1 MILPKLNFITGIL
14 TVIIATQPILQ
25 PIANATQPPANS
37 SKQAKDKLPKN
48 IFLLIQKDIQKR
60 FGVSPQTLQ
69 LSNARRSTWDGCL
82 GLAKPDR
89 LCTQIAISGW
99 QVIVS
104 NKSQNRF
111 WVYHTNENGK
121 QLAYNITASL
131 PRNAKIPTPGFV
143 DRKNIIPTSGNSVIF
158 QSAQTTGNSR
168 GYYAWEL
175 TSDGTVTRRLI
186 TPNPSKPEKI
196 KQLSKQEVKQFVDI
210 LNKNSFSHFNGL
222 SYLNSGAVSE
232 AIPKGIAADAVSYQL
247 SNGGL
252 VTEYTDTSPEQLPT
266 KLSRIISAWDKLIKI
281 SN

>member
-1 MILPKLNFITGIL
+1 MILPKISLFTAIL

-25 PIANATQPPANS
+25 PIAIATQPPANS

-60 FGVSPQTLQ
+60 FGVSPQTIK
-69 LSNARRSTWDGCL
+69 LSNARRSTWDGCM

-104 NKSQNRF
+104 SQNRF

-121 QLAYNITASL
+121 QLAYNATASL

-143 DRKNIIPTSGNSVIF
+143 DKKNIIPTSGSSVIF

-175 TSDGTVTRRLI
+175 TSDGVVTRRQI
-186 TPNPSKPEKI
+186 TPNPGKPEKI
-196 KQLSKQEVKQFVDI
+196 KQLSQQQVKQFVDI

-222 SYLNSGAVSE
+222 SYLNSGA
-232 AIPKGIAADAVSYQL
+232 IAADAVSYQL
-247 SNGGL
+247 SYGGV
-252 VTEYTDTSPEQLPT
+252 VTEYTSTSPELLPT
-266 KLSRIISAWDKLIKI
+266 KLSRITSAWENLIKI
-281 SN
+281 TN

>member
-1 MILPKLNFITGIL
+1 MILPKLSLITGLL
-14 TVIIATQPILQ
+14 TVIIATQLILQ
-25 PIANATQPPANS
+25 PIANADQPPVY
-37 SKQAKDKLPKN
+37 SKQTATNKLPKN

-60 FGVSPQTLQ
+60 FDVSPQTLQ
-69 LSNARRSTWDGCL
+69 LSNARRSNWDSCL

-111 WVYHTNENGK
+111 WIYHSDENGK
-121 QLAYNITASL
+121 QLAYNATASL
-131 PRNAKIPTPGFV
+131 PRNAKIPIPGFV
-143 DRKNIIPTSGNSVIF
+143 DKKNIIPTSGSSVIF

-175 TSDGTVTRRLI
+175 TSDGVVTRRLI
-186 TPNPSKPEKI
+186 TPNPGKPEKI
-196 KQLSKQEVKQFVDI
+196 KQLSQQELKQFVDI

-222 SYLNSGAVSE
+222 GYLNMNA
-232 AIPKGIAADAVSYQL
+232 IAADAVSYQL
-247 SNGGL
+247 SNGG
-252 VTEYTDTSPEQLPT
+252 VITEYTDTSPEQLPT

-281 SN
+281 AN